1 MDAKDHLIQT
11 NGSLMATHI
20 NTQAGGATHLVK
32 NYGDERVT
40 HLKKTREGET
50 MKLRA
55 RIELDLVA
63 EDLMEAK
70 RIIDDLEKD
79 MKVFDKYKV
88 EGDIN
93 LSVKERRGIRSQKRD
108 S

>member
-1 MDAKDHLIQT
+1 
-11 NGSLMATHI
+11 MATHI
-20 NTQAGGATHLVK
+20 NTQDGGATHLVR
-32 NYGDERVT
+32 ERVVLGLF
-40 HLKKTREGET
+40 HVKNSRPKKEKT

-55 RIELDLVA
+55 RVEIDLVA

-70 RIIDDLEKD
+70 KIIDDLEKD
-79 MKVFDKYKV
+79 MQVFEKYKV
-88 EGDIN
+88 EGEIN

>member
-1 MDAKDHLIQT
+1 
-11 NGSLMATHI
+11 
-20 NTQAGGATHLVK
+20 
-32 NYGDERVT
+32 
-40 HLKKTREGET
+40 

-70 RIIDDLEKD
+70 KIIDALEKD
-79 MKVFDKYKV
+79 MKIFDKYQV
-88 EGDIN
+88 EGDIS

>member
-1 MDAKDHLIQT
+1 
-11 NGSLMATHI
+11 
-20 NTQAGGATHLVK
+20 
-32 NYGDERVT
+32 
-40 HLKKTREGET
+40 

-55 RIELDLVA
+55 RIEIDLVA

-70 RIIDDLEKD
+70 KIIDDLQAD

-88 EGDIN
+88 EGEIS

>member
-1 MDAKDHLIQT
+1 
-11 NGSLMATHI
+11 
-20 NTQAGGATHLVK
+20 
-32 NYGDERVT
+32 
-40 HLKKTREGET
+40 

-55 RIELDLVA
+55 RIEIDLVA

-70 RIIDDLEKD
+70 KIIDDLEKD

-88 EGDIN
+88 EGDIC